1 MVNRLAFE
9 YMVSDAFN
17 ALPERIRQRIVNVVF
32 IVEDEPS
39 SEVRKR
45 EGLTDD
51 ETLFGLYTGIPCTA
65 RGTTYGVGG
74 TLPDT
79 IHIYQNPI
87 EEAAAGDVSRIKDI
101 VRDTVWHEVAHYFG
115 YEEDAVM
122 RREQEGTNYTN

>member
-1 MVNRLAFE
+1 MVTRRAFE
-9 YMVSDAFN
+9 DMVSDAFN
-17 ALPERIRQRIVNVVF
+17 ALPEKIRRRVVNVVF

-39 SEVRKR
+39 HEVRIR
-45 EGLTDD
+45 EGLTDG
-51 ETLFGLYTGIPCTA
+51 ETLFGLYTGIPRTA
-65 RGTTYGVGG
+65 RGTGYGIGG

-87 EEAAAGDVSRIKDI
+87 EEAAAGDMSRMKDM